1 MIRSRSR
8 SWTKKMAPAPAKKG
22 RLLAAPA
29 TLVVTIPCRLRKS
42 PTSHEFSV
50 LTGVVEPSASRN
62 YFVGTEAVI
71 SISGSGA
78 EIFFCNYFSPFISN
92 RMVANLNWAESS
104 IKLKFAVLYER
115 DNSVL
120 ELEKKQKWIKL
131 YRPHFLMVSVVYL
144 ETAISERSC
153 FRFADFHI
161 IVLS

>member
-1 MIRSRSR
+1 MER
-8 SWTKKMAPAPAKKG
+8 
-22 RLLAAPA
+22 
-29 TLVVTIPCRLRKS
+29 
-42 PTSHEFSV
+42 
-50 LTGVVEPSASRN
+50 SASRN

-104 IKLKFAVLYER
+104 IKLKFAILYER

-131 YRPHFLMVSVVYL
+131 YRPHFLMVSVL
-144 ETAISERSC
+144 LRNG
-153 FRFADFHI
+153 DFWKKLFQICGFPYYGTVLIFKSSSNLIDGFKENCRYKALLQSYRAGLFWRLLLRAGLWIRI
-161 IVLS
+161 IF